1 MALAVRAFDEV
12 PGRGR
17 RALPALQVASRAV
30 TAESLI
36 RQRVDME
43 LARRAAAP
51 APVARARDAHPDEVA
66 LHPDRTTR
74 GSTLPDPETAHRAAL
89 SAFAAGRIILLVD
102 DRQVEGLETR
112 IGLTETTE
120 VTFLQL
126 VPLVGG

>member
-43 LARRAAAP
+43 LARRAAGGTA
-51 APVARARDAHPDEVA
+51 VQRAREAHSDEVA

-74 GSTLPDPETAHRAAL
+74 GSAMPDPEAAHRAAL